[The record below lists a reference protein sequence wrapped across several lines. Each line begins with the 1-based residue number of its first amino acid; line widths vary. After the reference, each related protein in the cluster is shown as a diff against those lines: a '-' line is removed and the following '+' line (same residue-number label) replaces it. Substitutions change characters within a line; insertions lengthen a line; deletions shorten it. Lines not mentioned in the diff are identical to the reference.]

1 MRTASKA
8 TLELARLDA
17 AAEGAGCALACVHQ
31 SAEEF
36 HRALIRNY
44 LALHSRPTPF
54 GYAAVIIAVAG
65 VLILI

>member
-17 AAEGAGCALACVHQ
+17 AAAGAGCALACVHQ

-36 HRALIRNY
+36 HRALIAKYR
-44 LALHSRPTPF
+44 ALHPHRAPLGATVVV
-54 GYAAVIIAVAG
+54 ALIAL

>member
-1 MRTASKA
+1 MRIASKA

-36 HRALIRNY
+36 HRALVRGY
-44 LALHSRPTPF
+44 LSLHRPRHWPVSVA
-54 GYAAVIIAVAG
+54 AAVVAAI
-65 VLILI
+65 LILI